1 MKKIASRFFTWE
13 FIRFLIIGVINT
25 FSTTVFASIFDKRI
39 NDKLA
44 FVLGYVLGMV
54 ISFFLNTYFTFRERP
69 TWDKAIKFPLT
80 VLPNFIFKFLFVWL
94 YLDVIK
100 IENIGLIKDLS
111 AMLSKPPLDFSRTFA
126 YLCAAVIALPLTFL
140 FMRFFIYKKK

>member
-1 MKKIASRFFTWE
+1 M
-13 FIRFLIIGVINT
+13 RFLIIGVINT
-25 FSTTVFASIFDKRI
+25 FSTTVFASLFDKRI

-54 ISFFLNTYFTFRERP
+54 ISFFLNTYFTFREKP

-80 VLPNFIFKFLFVWL
+80 VLPNFLFQFLFVWL
-94 YLDVIK
+94 FLDVVK
-100 IENIGLIKDLS
+100 IESTGLIKYLS
-111 AMLSKPPLDFSRTFA
+111 AAISREPLDFSRTFA

-140 FMRFFIYKKK
+140 FMRVFIYKKK